1 MWLGSIGA
9 QKLGQPVPESNFWS
23 SLKSVRPQA
32 AQTNTPFWW
41 MLFNGL
47 VKARSVPSLRSTLYC
62 SGVRIF
68 FHSSSVLTI
77 FSITSFDPFLSLVG
91 TGALAAAK
99 ARAPVRARAI
109 RMNASFMEPS
119 SFVWRPGS
127 PASSLENRSDADPV
141 PAEEGQEFLFVHGL
155 DPQLARVLGLGA
167 GVLADHYGV
176 RGLADRAGGAGA
188 QGFDVRLGVAAG
200 EAGEAAGEEPLL
212 PRKRVY
218 GSVPPPG
225 CGRARLH
232 QAHAAGELVEH
243 LGVVRLGEEGGD
255 LLGHARARPRDLL
268 EGGLVRRAQAG
279 EGAEV
284 PGEVARHGDAHL
296 GDPQA
301 IEEAGELGGG
311 AGLLQGVHQLV
322 GRFLGE
328 PLQLHELLGA
338 DLEEVGELLH
348 QPLSHE
354 ELGGLVPQP
363 LDVQGVARGEVDD
376 AAGELRRALEAVGAD
391 GERAALNQL
400 GATGGADVRHLPLG
414 GALVAG
420 LLDALDHLGDDVP
433 ARWTRTRSPSRT
445 SLRATSSRLCRVARA
460 TVTPPISTGSMIAT
474 GVTTPVRPTEGR
486 IERMRV
492 TSLRGGNLK
501 A

>member
-23 SLKSVRPQA
+23 ALKSVRPQA

-41 MLFNGL
+41 TLFSGL

-77 FSITSFDPFLSLVG
+77 FSITSLDPFLSLLG
-91 TGALAAAK
+91 TGAVAAK

-109 RMNASFMEPS
+109 RVIASFMEPS
-119 SFVWRPGS
+119 LSCGGRDS
-127 PASSLENRSDADPV
+127 PASFLENRSDVDPV
-141 PAEEGQEFLFVHGL
+141 PAEEVQEFLFVHGA
-155 DPQLARVLGLGA
+155 DPQLPRVLGLGA
-167 GVLADHYGV
+167 GVLADHHGV

-188 QGFDVRLGVAAG
+188 QGLDVRLGVAAG
-200 EAGEAAGEEPLL
+200 EAGEAAGEDPLL
-212 PRKRVY
+212 PRKWFY
-218 GSVPPPG
+218 GPVPSTG
-225 CGRARLH
+225 CGRLRLH
-232 QAHAAGELVEH
+232 QVHPGRQLVEH

-255 LLGHARARPRDLL
+255 LLGHARPHARDLL

-311 AGLLQGVHQLV
+311 AGLLQGLHQLA

-328 PLQLHELLGA
+328 PLQL
-338 DLEEVGELLH
+338 
-348 QPLSHE
+348 
-354 ELGGLVPQP
+354 
-363 LDVQGVARGEVDD
+363 
-376 AAGELRRALEAVGAD
+376 
-391 GERAALNQL
+391 
-400 GATGGADVRHLPLG
+400 
-414 GALVAG
+414 
-420 LLDALDHLGDDVP
+420 
-433 ARWTRTRSPSRT
+433 
-445 SLRATSSRLCRVARA
+445 
-460 TVTPPISTGSMIAT
+460 
-474 GVTTPVRPTEGR
+474 
-486 IERMRV
+486 
-492 TSLRGGNLK
+492 
-501 A
+501 

>member
-1 MWLGSIGA
+1 MRASFYFAASNFIDTPFMQYRSPVGGGPSGKTWPRWPPQRAQWTSVRVWKKLRSTEVPMWLGSIGA

-23 SLKSVRPQA
+23 ALKSVRPQA

-127 PASSLENRSDADPV
+127 PASSLENRSDVDPV

-167 GVLADHYGV
+167 GVLADHHGV

-200 EAGEAAGEEPLL
+200 EAGGGGRGGTPL
-212 PRKRVY
+212 PPQ
-218 GSVPPPG
+218 GGFCSPPPPRG
-225 CGRARLH
+225 GRPPLPPGHPPRGLLRDPCVF
-232 QAHAAGELVEH
+232 LV
-243 LGVVRLGEEGGD
+243 GGEGG
-255 LLGHARARPRDLL
+255 
-268 EGGLVRRAQAG
+268 GL
-279 EGAEV
+279 
-284 PGEVARHGDAHL
+284 
-296 GDPQA
+296 
-301 IEEAGELGGG
+301 
-311 AGLLQGVHQLV
+311 
-322 GRFLGE
+322 
-328 PLQLHELLGA
+328 
-338 DLEEVGELLH
+338 
-348 QPLSHE
+348 
-354 ELGGLVPQP
+354 
-363 LDVQGVARGEVDD
+363 
-376 AAGELRRALEAVGAD
+376 
-391 GERAALNQL
+391 
-400 GATGGADVRHLPLG
+400 
-414 GALVAG
+414 
-420 LLDALDHLGDDVP
+420 
-433 ARWTRTRSPSRT
+433 
-445 SLRATSSRLCRVARA
+445 
-460 TVTPPISTGSMIAT
+460 
-474 GVTTPVRPTEGR
+474 
-486 IERMRV
+486 
-492 TSLRGGNLK
+492 
-501 A
+501 